1 VRYNKVGTN
10 KWTTVSNVGSTSHT
24 LTNLQAGKTYQ
35 WKVKSSCNA
44 TYSLVSTFVTP
55 NAFMLNADG
64 VPQLELYPN
73 PAKDLVIIKLNGWD
87 TDETGVAELYSI
99 TGAFVKRV
107 SMSTANNAIGV
118 SELAAGM
125 YVINVISENK
135 LPSVLQFVKQ

>member
-55 NAFMLNADG
+55 NAFMLNTDG

-73 PAKDLVIIKLNGWD
+73 PAKDL
-87 TDETGVAELYSI
+87 AELYSI
-99 TGAFVKRV
+99 TGAFIKRV
-107 SMSTANNAIGV
+107 SMSTANNVIGV